1 MTSMEKLLNNQL
13 TLKILLVLAT
23 FLAAWIG
30 ASANLNTDWNWYE
43 NLQKSNLNP
52 PNYLFGIVWPILYF
66 LMAIVSFRQAQVIY
80 KWYLIQLFLNCIWP
94 WLFFSL
100 QQPEIAFANIF
111 ALIMV
116 NIKIM
121 LIFKSQ
127 KSWFDFVMYL
137 PYLLW
142 ISFASLLNISIVL
155 LN

>member
-1 MTSMEKLLNNQL
+1 MNNQL
-13 TLKILLVLAT
+13 PLRILLVLAT
-23 FLAAWIG
+23 FLAAWIA
-30 ASANLNTDWNWYE
+30 ASANLYTDWNWYD

-52 PNYLFGIVWPILYF
+52 PKFLFGIVWPILYF
-66 LMAIVSFRQAQVIY
+66 LMAIVSFRQAQVIS

-100 QQPEIAFANIF
+100 QQPVIALSNIF
-111 ALIMV
+111 ALIIV

-127 KSWFDFVMYL
+127 KAWFDFVMYL

-142 ISFASLLNISIVL
+142 ISFASFLNTSICLLN
-155 LN
+155 